1 MKRRRYL
8 TALGTASTVS
18 VAGCLGGGDSGE
30 PTPTFDSPF
39 EREVDPS
46 RTYLRTSND
55 DAGDARP
62 IDVESLGLQPGA
74 TVRLVRLGSFTGSS
88 GGTGMTGVFSGS
100 ETLLASEKR
109 ERVPDAVDAG
119 EDYETSPT
127 YNGEAETDI
136 PEDFLI
142 ADNEETETSAT
153 VTVPEGA
160 THLFVAAIDNLY
172 EDNAHGETRFAVRIE
187 SA

>member
-1 MKRRRYL
+1 MRRRQYIV
-8 TALGTASTVS
+8 TIGTAGAVAL
-18 VAGCLGGGDSGE
+18 AGCSGDDSSGGSDL
-30 PTPTFDSPF
+30 PF

-46 RTYLRTSND
+46 RTYLRTNND
-55 DAGDARP
+55 DAGNAQP
-62 IDVESLGLQPGA
+62 IDIGSLGIQSGSTLRIIRQ
-74 TVRLVRLGSFTGSS
+74 GSFTGSS

-100 ETLLASEKR
+100 DELAGSDTR
-109 ERVPDAVDAG
+109 ERVVDAVDAG

-127 YNGEAETDI
+127 FEGSQPTDI

-142 ADNEETETSAT
+142 ADNEDNQMSVT
-153 VTVPEGA
+153 VTVPDGA

-172 EDNAHGETRFAVRIE
+172 GDNGQGETPFGVRIE